1 MERGDRPP
9 WEQDTPAAAA
19 AAVVPPTKPVNAK
32 LAMISQSGAPSG
44 RSTSRRNVMEAA
56 WTPKDKSGDDGGGG
70 SSGGGESK
78 GSDGDAVA
86 SGKLMNTFSLKPKK
100 LTLGGAVLK
109 KQAMRSVLGAK
120 SPVASSKS
128 KAHMPKAMP
137 SFASMRS
144 KGNAPAPSVKE
155 NLDSMINKFSSSSS
169 SVSISSGIGST
180 GSMKKI
186 ASLSRGKVARSRKI
200 QSRDVFTRMGYGIKV
215 ATLSSGDSF
224 GELSLMTATARNASI
239 VAKGKTFLLRLKKS
253 AFDEMISQ
261 KNRGAVAEPQD
272 VQAILEQESKDGADG
287 DSGDKCTHG
296 KKSRAFCATCKKIVA
311 KGDGGR
317 GESDRRAVALF
328 LQSCRFL
335 QNFREA
341 VCLELVDCVTL
352 ERFDTRGELVFE
364 QGQLGDK
371 VYIVLSGAIGVYVQK
386 DETSMRMSMMRSPS
400 PTSPREHSAVSP
412 PGTRPGGSSR
422 SLFGEGGR
430 GAGRGAGGRSPSPSS
445 GGGNTG
451 RKLSRGDTENLNKI
465 AKANKSS
472 QAERTLEDMATFAA

>member
-1 MERGDRPP
+1 
-9 WEQDTPAAAA
+9 
-19 AAVVPPTKPVNAK
+19 
-32 LAMISQSGAPSG
+32 
-44 RSTSRRNVMEAA
+44 MEAA
-56 WTPKDKSGDDGGGG
+56 WTTKDKGGGSGGG
-70 SSGGGESK
+70 SSSSSVGESK

-86 SGKLMNTFSLKPKK
+86 SGKL
-100 LTLGGAVLK
+100 TLGGVMLK
-109 KQAMRSVLGAK
+109 KHAMRNVFGAK
-120 SPVASSKS
+120 STVAAAISSGSSSGKGKLTSSKS

-137 SFASMRS
+137 SFKSMRS
-144 KGNAPAPSVKE
+144 KGKAPAPSVKE
-155 NLDSMINKFSSSSS
+155 NLDSMINKFNSFSSSA
-169 SVSISSGIGST
+169 SISSGIGST
-180 GSMKKI
+180 GSMKV
-186 ASLSRGKVARSRKI
+186 ASLSRGKLARSRKI
-200 QSRDVFTRMGYGIKV
+200 ESRDVFTRMGYGIKV
-215 ATLSSGDSF
+215 ATLASGDSF

-272 VQAILEQESKDGADG
+272 VQAILEQESKNGADG

-352 ERFDTRGELVFE
+352 ERFNTRGELVFE

-371 VYIVLSGAIGVYVQK
+371 VYIVLSGALGVYVQK

-400 PTSPREHSAVSP
+400 PTSPREHRAVSP
-412 PGTRPGGSSR
+412 PGMRPGGSSR

-445 GGGNTG
+445 VS
-451 RKLSRGDTENLNKI
+451 KGDTEILNNI

-472 QAERTLEDMATFAA
+472 QAERTLEDMTTFAE